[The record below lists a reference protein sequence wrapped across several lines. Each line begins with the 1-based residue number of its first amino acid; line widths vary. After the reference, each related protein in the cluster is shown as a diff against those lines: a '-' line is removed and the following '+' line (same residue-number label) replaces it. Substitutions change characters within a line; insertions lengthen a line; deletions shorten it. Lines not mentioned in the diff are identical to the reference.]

1 MSYFD
6 PPKPAKAPSDFL
18 SEGDNG
24 GDQFQYQIPEGY
36 EAKAPTVKKSA
47 PVVALDLHRLLER
60 KKSMAHVEELEVRL
74 GLLKDTSWESIDK
87 LMTAIARKHGVS
99 PKKLHGDFK
108 EKNGMIPDAWISK
121 QKETIKEEV
130 QTPMQLLAD
139 RVASV
144 TKPAIESTS
153 AEMMETLMEQKVFQL
168 EKQIYDMRKMIL
180 EVTQANVS
188 RLGSMETIGGSGEVR
203 FERLDDVD
211 VNTANDGDTLI
222 YDATLQRWIPA
233 SAGGVGDLAELQRQI
248 GRLEQKVVSVDD
260 KVEGI
265 VVENSLGLALE
276 DGNDTDF
283 VDPPTFIDD
292 APGGVSTFVVGVD
305 NRGIFTLD
313 GIAQPSIQIYRGDNV
328 DFDLSG
334 LGDGSDFQIVIDGV
348 TTSTGSVNRTGSNVI
363 VDTGTINAGITKFYY
378 QSASDTSN
386 GWIVAIIDP

>member
-1 MSYFD
+1 MSYFKS
-6 PPKPAKAPSDFL
+6 PKPAKAPSEFL
-18 SEGDNG
+18 SESENG
-24 GDQFQYQIPEGY
+24 GAQFKYQIPEGY
-36 EAKAPTVKKSA
+36 EAKASTAKKAASVR
-47 PVVALDLHRLLER
+47 P
-60 KKSMAHVEELEVRL
+60 KKMAHVEELEVRL

-87 LMTAIARKHGVS
+87 LMGAIARKHGVS
-99 PKKLHGDFK
+99 PKRLHEDFK

-121 QKETIKEEV
+121 KKETIKEEV

-153 AEMMETLMEQKVFQL
+153 TEMMETLMEQKVFQL

-265 VVENSLGLALE
+265 VVENSLGLVLE

-328 DFDLSG
+328 DFNLSG

-363 VDTGTINAGITKFYY
+363 VDTGAINAGITKFYY
-378 QSASDTSN
+378 QSASNTSN

>member
-1 MSYFD
+1 MSYFKS
-6 PPKPAKAPSDFL
+6 PKPAKAPSDFL
-18 SEGDNG
+18 SESKKEGAK
-24 GDQFQYQIPEGY
+24 FQYQIPEGY
-36 EAKAPTVKKSA
+36 EAKASTAKKAASA
-47 PVVALDLHRLLER
+47 RP
-60 KKSMAHVEELEVRL
+60 KKMAHVEELEVRL

-87 LMTAIARKHGVS
+87 LMGAIARKHGVS
-99 PKKLHGDFK
+99 PKRLHEDFK

-144 TKPAIESTS
+144 TKPATESPS
-153 AEMMETLMEQKVFQL
+153 AEMTETIMEQKVFQL
-168 EKQIYDMRKMIL
+168 EKQLYDMRKMIL

-211 VNTANDGDTLI
+211 VTTVSDGDTLMW
-222 YDATLQRWIPA
+222 DGTLQRWIPA
-233 SAGGVGDLAELQRQI
+233 SAGGVSDLTQLQRQV
-248 GRLEQKVVSVDD
+248 GRLEQKIVSVDD
-260 KVEGI
+260 KLEGV

-276 DGNDTDF
+276 TGNDPDF

-292 APGGVSTFVVGVD
+292 APGGVSTFVVALD
-305 NRGIFTLD
+305 NRGVFTLD
-313 GIAQPSIQIYRGDNV
+313 GIAQPSIQIYRGDDV

-334 LGDGSDFQIVIDGV
+334 LGDGSDFQIVIDGTV
-348 TTSTGSVNRTGSNVI
+348 TSTGAVSRTGSNVV
-363 VDTGTINAGITKFYY
+363 VDTGAINASITKFYY

-386 GWIVAIIDP
+386 GWIVAIVDP

>member
-1 MSYFD
+1 MSYFKS
-6 PPKPAKAPSDFL
+6 PKPAKAPSEFL
-18 SEGDNG
+18 SESENG
-24 GDQFQYQIPEGY
+24 GAQFKYQIPEGY
-36 EAKAPTVKKSA
+36 EAKASTAKKAASVR
-47 PVVALDLHRLLER
+47 P
-60 KKSMAHVEELEVRL
+60 KKMAHVEELEVRL

-87 LMTAIARKHGVS
+87 LMGAIARKHGVS
-99 PKKLHGDFK
+99 PKRLHEDFK

-121 QKETIKEEV
+121 KKETIKEEV

-153 AEMMETLMEQKVFQL
+153 TEMMETLMEQKVFQL

-265 VVENSLGLALE
+265 VVENSLGLVLE

-328 DFDLSG
+328 DFNLSG

-363 VDTGTINAGITKFYY
+363 VDTSAINAGITKFYY
-378 QSASDTSN
+378 QSASNTSN